1 MPDTPSKHTDKQ
13 AQLSLIPMMEPKQE
27 RIVLSDF
34 AEESYLN
41 YSMYVIL
48 DRALPHISDG
58 LKPVQRRIV
67 YAMSELGLSA
77 NAKYKKSARTVG
89 DVIGKFHPHGES
101 AAYEAMVLMAQP
113 FSYRYPL
120 IEGQGN
126 WGSPDD
132 PKSFAAMRYTE
143 CRFTPYAQVLL
154 EEIGHGTVEWIPN
167 FDGTLKEPQRLPS
180 QLPNVLL
187 NGSSG
192 IAVGMATDIP
202 SHNILEVVK
211 ACIEL
216 LYKPES
222 TVEDLCEFVL
232 APDYPT
238 AAYITTPRHEI
249 VSMYE
254 TGTGSIRQRAAYEKD
269 GNSIV
274 ISALPYQVSGS
285 KVMEQIAT
293 QMIAKK
299 LPMVVDLRDESDED
313 EPTRIVLDLRS
324 NRVNATQLMSH
335 LFATTDLEKSHR
347 VNLNMIGLNGKPKV
361 YNLKELLG
369 EWLEFRKNTI
379 INRLNHRLETVSE
392 RLHILD
398 GLLIVF
404 IDIDEVIRIVRFEDH
419 PKQALM
425 DRFSI
430 SERQADAILEIRL
443 RQLAKLEEVKLREEL
458 TNLSL
463 EKDTIGHILGSP
475 VELNKLIREEL
486 ESAAKKYGNARRSS
500 LLEQDAAKAFTE
512 KDLITSE
519 PVSIVLSK
527 MGWIRAAKGHEV
539 DPKTLNYRDGDE
551 FLSCAKGKSLDSL
564 ICMDSVG
571 RTYSLQTHKLPSARS
586 LGGPITSLLNPEA
599 GVKFVSL
606 ILGNRELH
614 CFVASEEGKGFIV
627 PIKDIE
633 SKNKKGKVTLR
644 VAKGFQP
651 LPMQLVKDMEQ
662 QLIVVTS
669 EGRVLIYNCN
679 SLPVLSKGAG
689 VWLISIPPKAR
700 KLGEQVIH
708 AKVFSHKDT
717 VILHSGKRYRKLETK
732 GDFEQYK
739 GERTNRGT
747 LLPQGFR
754 SIQQVEVTNRK

>member
-1 MPDTPSKHTDKQ
+1 MPDTPSEHTDKQ
-13 AQLSLIPMMEPKQE
+13 NQSSLFEILKPEQE

-89 DVIGKFHPHGES
+89 DVLGKFHPHGES

-143 CRFTPYAQVLL
+143 SRFTPYAQVLL
-154 EEIGHGTVEWIPN
+154 EEIGQGTVEWVPN
-167 FDGTLKEPQRLPS
+167 FDGTLKEPQRLPA

-202 SHNILEVVK
+202 SHNIFEVVK
-211 ACIEL
+211 ACVEL
-216 LYKPES
+216 LYKPEA

-238 AAYITTPRHEI
+238 AAYITTPRGEI

-254 TGTGSIRQRAAYEKD
+254 TGTGSIRQRAAYDKE

-285 KVMEQIAT
+285 KVMEQIAA

-324 NRVNATQLMSH
+324 NRVDAAQLMSH

-369 EWLEFRKNTI
+369 EWLEFRKNTVV
-379 INRLNHRLETVSE
+379 NRLNHRLEAVSD

-404 IDIDEVIRIVRFEDH
+404 IDIDEVIRIVRFEDDS
-419 PKQALM
+419 KQALM

-458 TNLSL
+458 ANLSL
-463 EKDTIGHILGSP
+463 EKDTIAHILGSQ

-486 ESAAKKYGNARRSS
+486 ESAAEKHGNARRSK
-500 LLEQDAAKAFTE
+500 LQEQDAAKAFTE

-539 DPKTLNYRDGDE
+539 DPTTLNYRDGDE

-564 ICMDSVG
+564 VCMDSVG

-586 LGGPITSLLNPEA
+586 VGDPITSLLNPEA

-606 ILGNRELH
+606 ILGNRDLH
-614 CFVASEEGKGFIV
+614 CFVASNEGKGFIV
-627 PIKDIE
+627 PMKDIE
-633 SKNKKGKVTLR
+633 SKNKKGKATLR
-644 VAKGFQP
+644 VPKGFEP
-651 LPMQLVKDMEQ
+651 LPMQLIDDMEQ

-679 SLPVLSKGAG
+679 TLPVLSKGSG

-708 AKVFSHKDT
+708 ARIFSHKDT
-717 VILHSGKRYRKLETK
+717 VILHSGKRYRKLETQS
-732 GDFEQYK
+732 DFEHYK
-739 GERTNRGT
+739 GERTNRGN

-754 SIQQVEVTNRK
+754 SIQLVEVTNRK